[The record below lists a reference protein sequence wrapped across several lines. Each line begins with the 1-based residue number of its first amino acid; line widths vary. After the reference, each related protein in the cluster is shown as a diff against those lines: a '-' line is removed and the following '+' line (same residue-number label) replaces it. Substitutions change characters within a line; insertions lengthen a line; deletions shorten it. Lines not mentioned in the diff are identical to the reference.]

1 MIMDNWLHNLPIVWM
16 ALIVFGLTAL
26 VTAAIYLAVTAL
38 SVGKRALSF
47 KAVSPGM
54 LPPLSVLFALFV
66 AFAASQVW
74 SDNEKAGLAVDRE
87 ATALRSVVVLAHA
100 AFPGESET
108 RLRGLIRSYVADA
121 VAQEWPMMAHGT
133 ATANVI
139 PYSLAEA
146 FQLTLALTPNSQGQQ
161 TAQREITT
169 ALQNA
174 LNARRERIIISHSEV
189 NWVKWSCLT
198 LLAAMSL
205 LGIAMVH
212 SVDRLA
218 SAIAL
223 GLFGIGVAA
232 SFLMILA
239 HDRPFT
245 GELSVRPDPL
255 LRVMPELESD
265 QQGTDH

>member
-1 MIMDNWLHNLPIVWM
+1 
-16 ALIVFGLTAL
+16 
-26 VTAAIYLAVTAL
+26 
-38 SVGKRALSF
+38 
-47 KAVSPGM
+47 
-54 LPPLSVLFALFV
+54 
-66 AFAASQVW
+66 
-74 SDNEKAGLAVDRE
+74 
-87 ATALRSVVVLAHA
+87 
-100 AFPGESET
+100 
-108 RLRGLIRSYVADA
+108 
-121 VAQEWPMMAHGT
+121 MMPHGT

-174 LNARRERIIISHSEV
+174 LNARRERIVISHSEV